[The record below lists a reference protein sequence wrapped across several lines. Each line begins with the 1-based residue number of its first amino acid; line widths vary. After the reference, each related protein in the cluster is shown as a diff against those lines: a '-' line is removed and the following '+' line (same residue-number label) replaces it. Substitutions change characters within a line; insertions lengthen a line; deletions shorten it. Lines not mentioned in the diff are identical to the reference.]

1 MRISFTEIKRV
12 YKPLI
17 VLNILLYAF
26 IFYQIFYSKYYWEGN
41 NEKKIIVEQG
51 KNLDEIISLLR
62 QNDVISNSFLFKAAV
77 KLTGKQDQIL
87 SKSYLFK
94 SGISNMQLIDMLT
107 DKNLSQFIKFTI
119 PEGYNIRQ
127 IGRLLEKK
135 LSKSKDKFYKETE
148 NDSLINILGLKGKIK
163 NLEGFLYP
171 DTYEIEPSISERKIV
186 FILFN
191 EFRKKIISSNLIES
205 ETGKKDSSLL
215 SVITLA
221 SIVQGET
228 NIKEEMP
235 VIAGVYKN
243 RLAKD
248 MKLEADPTIQYFIP
262 DGPKRLLF
270 SDLKIDSPYN
280 TYLNKGLP
288 PGPINNPG
296 IDAVKAALNPEN
308 HNYIFFVATGEGG
321 HKFSENYQ
329 QHQTAVKEYKSNL
342 KKQKNKRQ

>member
-1 MRISFTEIKRV
+1 LRISFTEIKRV

-243 RLAKD
+243 RLVKD

-342 KKQKNKRQ
+342 KKQKSKRQ

>member
-77 KLTGKQDQIL
+77 KLSGKQDQIL

-191 EFRKKIISSNLIES
+191 EFRKKIIYSNLIES

-243 RLAKD
+243 RLVKD

-342 KKQKNKRQ
+342 KKQKSKRQ

>member
-191 EFRKKIISSNLIES
+191 EFRKKIINSNLIES

-243 RLAKD
+243 RLVKD

-342 KKQKNKRQ
+342 KKQKSKRQ